1 MLLLLTGLLIF
12 VLIHLMPVFGMS
24 LRASLLARLGKQPYR
39 GLFSLV
45 SIGALVLVYLGWTST
60 EPTALYSPPLWAFH
74 VTPIFVLFGFILFFA
89 SQAPS
94 NIRRLV
100 RHPQL
105 TGVLL
110 WAIGHLLAN
119 GEQRSVLLFG
129 TFLVW
134 TIVAMIGSN
143 RRDGDW
149 IKPPKQ
155 AFVKDIVTV
164 FIGVVL
170 YTGFVFI
177 HEWLIGVNPMPYAM

>member
-1 MLLLLTGLLIF
+1 MIILLAGLLVF
-12 VLIHLMPVFGMS
+12 VAVHLLPVFGLMT
-24 LRASLLARLGKQPYR
+24 RASLMARLGKNAYR

-45 SIGALVLVYLGWTST
+45 IIGSLALVYFGWTMT
-60 EPTALYSPPLWAFH
+60 EPTILYAPPQWAFH
-74 VTPIFVLFGFILFFA
+74 VTPLLVLFGFILFF
-89 SQAPS
+89 SSRAPS

-134 TIVAMIGSN
+134 TILAMVGAN

-149 IKPPKQ
+149 VKPPKQ
-155 AFVKDIVTV
+155 SFVKDIVTV
-164 FIGVVL
+164 FIGAAL
-170 YTGFVFI
+170 YTGFLFI
-177 HEWLIGVNPMPYAM
+177 HEWLIGVNPLPFAS